1 MKFELLIP
9 ILLFIIC
16 IVLTK
21 FIYIPNKIIALFYIL
36 ITIYYTN
43 IYIGYGFICI
53 VLFVLYNGVNR
64 NFIKEYFDN
73 NKPRIIPLD
82 IYQTWHTKDM
92 PLHMS
97 KCVQKLQDDN
107 PEFKHHLYD
116 INECR
121 NFIKNNFNKDV
132 LDAYDNLI
140 PLAYKADLWRYCI
153 LYKKGGIY
161 LDIKF
166 QCENNFKLIEMTDQE
181 YFVLERPHGDSNISL
196 EDNIRVLNNKNDYE
210 KVYNNIDTQ
219 FWKNKQIGLYNAVIA
234 CKPGNIVL
242 LDCIKQI
249 VQNVKNKY
257 YGHNN
262 LYPTGPGLL
271 GEKYY
276 HRHGK
281 ESVNNFKYFLSLS
294 GTYIIDKNKKCLS
307 QYPQYRD
314 EQYNE
319 NKNNKIVPYSDLWKK
334 KQIYANQ

>member
-1 MKFELLIP
+1 MNIELLIP

-43 IYIGYGFICI
+43 IYIGYGFIFV
-53 VLFVLYNGVNR
+53 VLFVLYNGINR
-64 NFIKEYFDN
+64 NPIKEYFDN

-82 IYQTWHTKDM
+82 IYQTWSTKDM
-92 PLHMS
+92 PLNM
-97 KCVQKLQDDN
+97 KDCVQKLQNYN

-116 INECR
+116 DNDCR
-121 NFIKNNFNKDV
+121 NFIKNHFENDV
-132 LDAYDNLI
+132 LYAYDNLI
-140 PLAYKADLWRYCI
+140 PTAYKADLWRYCI

-166 QCENNFKLIEMTDQE
+166 QCEDNFKLVEMTDQE
-181 YFVLERPHGDSNISL
+181 YFVLDRPYVDVNMSLDENIL
-196 EDNIRVLNNKNDYE
+196 LVNNKNYYD

-219 FWKNKQIGLYNAVIA
+219 FWKNKEIGLYNAVIA

-249 VQNVKNKY
+249 VQNVNTKY
-257 YGHNN
+257 YGHNS

-271 GEKYY
+271 AEKYY
-276 HRHGK
+276 HRYGK
-281 ESVNNFKYFLSLS
+281 ESVNNFKYFNSLHGS
-294 GTYIIDKNKKCLS
+294 YIIDKNKKCLS
-307 QYPQYRD
+307 HYPQYRL

-319 NKNNKIVPYSDLWKK
+319 SKNTKKEHYHDLWKK
-334 KQIYANQ
+334 KQIYANE

>member
-1 MKFELLIP
+1 MKFELIP

-121 NFIKNNFNKDV
+121 NFIKNHFNKDV

-166 QCENNFKLIEMTDQE
+166 QCEDNFKLVEMTDQE
-181 YFVLERPHGDSNISL
+181 YFVLDRPYMDINMSL
-196 EDNIRVLNNKNDYE
+196 EDNIILVNDYE
-210 KVYNNIDTQ
+210 NFYNNSKNM
-219 FWKNKQIGLYNAVIA
+219 WKKKQIGVINGFIA

-249 VQNVKNKY
+249 VQNVNTKY
-257 YGHNN
+257 YGHTS

-271 GEKYY
+271 AEKYY
-276 HRHGK
+276 HRYGK
-281 ESVNNFKYFLSLS
+281 ESVNNFKYFYSIN
-294 GTYIIDKNKKCLS
+294 GKYIIDKNKKCLS

-314 EQYNE
+314 EQYDE
-319 NKNNKIVPYSDLWKK
+319 SKKNKNEYYVDLWKK